1 MFLGD
6 GMRIRRQFS
15 NRLNIFI
22 FVTVPALLSVSAD
35 AHAWTGYPARYPG
48 YWQPP
53 VVYQAVPVGYARQA
67 LPARGYPAGYSARPS
82 AADGRSAAGAGTKDV
97 EGDSAATG
105 HKLQFIESLLPLV
118 AAENERLLETRQ
130 RLIDLQR
137 SMARG
142 RALSQRQTGWLHRL
156 ATDYRVDGEL
166 PQAQLLEQL
175 LCRVDV
181 IPAGLAVA
189 QAANESAW
197 GQSRFAREGN
207 NLFGVWTRDED
218 KGIRPER
225 RAAGKTHLVRAY
237 DSRTES
243 VRDYMLNLNSHPA
256 YRPLRALRAQ
266 LRERERPLS
275 ALRLAEG
282 LEAYSELGDE
292 YVRRIQSMIRVNDLE
307 QVAGLQL
314 ADAVMP
320 E

>member
-1 MFLGD
+1 
-6 GMRIRRQFS
+6 MRIRRCHV
-15 NRLNIFI
+15 NRLNILTI
-22 FVTVPALLSVSAD
+22 MLVQALLSVSAD

-48 YWQPP
+48 YWRPP
-53 VVYQAVPVGYARQA
+53 VAYQAVPVAYARQA
-67 LPARGYPAGYSARPS
+67 QPAWGYPAVDSTGPS
-82 AADGRSAAGAGTKDV
+82 ADDGRPADGAGTTDA
-97 EGDSAATG
+97 EGHSGGG
-105 HKLQFIESLLPLV
+105 HKSQFIESLLPV
-118 AAENERLLETRQ
+118 VVAENERLLETRQ
-130 RLIDLQR
+130 RLTDLQR
-137 SMARG
+137 SVARG
-142 RALSQRQTGWLHRL
+142 RALTQRQTGWLHRL

-166 PQAQLLEQL
+166 PQAEQLEQL
-175 LCRVDV
+175 LHRVDV

-207 NLFGVWTRDED
+207 NLFGVWTWDED
-218 KGIRPER
+218 KGIRPAR

-237 DSRTES
+237 DSRAES

-256 YRPLRALRAQ
+256 YRPMRALRAQ

-292 YVRRIQSMIRVNDLE
+292 YVRRIQSMIRANDLE

-314 ADAVMP
+314 ADAVLP

>member
-1 MFLGD
+1 V
-6 GMRIRRQFS
+6 
-15 NRLNIFI
+15 N
-22 FVTVPALLSVSAD
+22 AD
-35 AHAWTGYPARYPG
+35 AQAWTGYPVRYPG

-53 VVYQAVPVGYARQA
+53 VAYQAVPVAYARQA
-67 LPARGYPAGYSARPS
+67 HPAWGYPAGYPASPS
-82 AADGRSAAGAGTKDV
+82 EDVGRADQGAGAKGTEAHAV
-97 EGDSAATG
+97 TG
-105 HKLQFIESLLPLV
+105 HKLQFIESLLPV
-118 AAENERLLETRQ
+118 VVAENERLLATRQ
-130 RLIDLQR
+130 RLTDLQR
-137 SMARG
+137 SVARG
-142 RALSQRQTGWLHRL
+142 RAVPDRQTDWLHRL
-156 ATDYRVDGEL
+156 AADYRVDDEL

-175 LCRVDV
+175 LDRVDV

-207 NLFGVWTRDED
+207 NLFGVWTWDED

-225 RAAGKTHLVRAY
+225 RAAGRTHLVRVY
-237 DSRTES
+237 DSRAES

-292 YVRRIQSMIRVNDLE
+292 YIRRIQSMIRANDLE

-314 ADAVMP
+314 ADAALP